1 MDAEI
6 PINDPLQS
14 LDYAI
19 TEAFRNGASQ
29 EDILDYAIAEAFRN
43 GVSQEDIA
51 RVAASTSL
59 KLHPSKTKGYLLE
72 MKPIEGWF
80 VSNRAFYRI
89 GFVVIALVLALNS
102 VATSCSVLRSTIQS
116 SQNGFE
122 PPNPSNTTPNPPNET
137 VDNNHDQTN
146 STEIRMDDEESK
158 LRTFVHPE
166 WKGFDFHEM
175 LLNVKKDD
183 LDHSCPLD
191 AFFNDACRERA
202 GGKVCVYHDT
212 ILKKIDKKYIQRE
225 ITAIEKLN
233 DPRFF
238 PNAYH
243 IDEKCAT
250 VVVENVRPKDMSG
263 DYNNPCANYT
273 YYEDF
278 YKGAFDIFN
287 KQNIYP
293 QDLNV
298 CCNTIIHDD
307 FIKIIDFGQYEVD
320 LESEEVREKN
330 EKLLEEILEELK
342 ETIKDRKWSC
352 EKRSKKKEQER
363 KEEEERQKEE
373 ERKKEEKRKKKLE
386 QKKEE
391 ERKQELKR
399 QQEEEKKEAK

>member
-19 TEAFRNGASQ
+19 AEAFRNGASQ
-29 EDILDYAIAEAFRN
+29 EDI
-43 GVSQEDIA
+43 A
-51 RVAASTSL
+51 RVVASTSL

-72 MKPIEGWF
+72 MKTKEGWF

-89 GFVVIALVLALNS
+89 GFVVIALVLALNN
-102 VATSCSVLRSTIQS
+102 VATSCSVLRSTVQLQ
-116 SQNGFE
+116 QNGFE
-122 PPNPSNTTPNPPNET
+122 PPNPPNRT
-137 VDNNHDQTN
+137 VGNHHDQTN
-146 STEIRMDDEESK
+146 NTEIQIDDQESK

-175 LLNVKKDD
+175 LFNVKRDD
-183 LDHSCPLD
+183 LTDSCPLD
-191 AFFNDACRERA
+191 AFLNDACRERA

-212 ILKKIDKKYIQRE
+212 ILKKIDKKYIQSE

-238 PNAYH
+238 PKAYH

-263 DYNNPCANYT
+263 EYNNPCANYT

-287 KQNIYP
+287 EQNIYP

-320 LESEEVREKN
+320 MEPEEVLEKN
-330 EKLLEEILEELK
+330 EKLLKEILKELK
-342 ETIKDRKWSC
+342 ETIENRKWSC

-391 ERKQELKR
+391 ERKQEQKK
-399 QQEEEKKEAK
+399 QQEEEKKEAKQPTEAPHRQW

>member
-6 PINDPLQS
+6 PTNDPLHS

-19 TEAFRNGASQ
+19 AQAFRNGASH
-29 EDILDYAIAEAFRN
+29 
-43 GVSQEDIA
+43 EDIA
-51 RVAASTSL
+51 RVVASTSV
-59 KLHPSKTKGYLLE
+59 KLHPSKTKGYLLK

-89 GFVVIALVLALNS
+89 GFLVMALVLALNS
-102 VATSCSVLRSTIQS
+102 VATSCFVLTSTIQS
-116 SQNGFE
+116 SEKGFE
-122 PPNPSNTTPNPPNET
+122 PPNPSNKTPNLSNKT
-137 VDNNHDQTN
+137 VDDNHDQTN
-146 STEIRMDDEESK
+146 STEIQIDDEESK
-158 LRTFVHPE
+158 LRTFVHPD

-183 LDHSCPLD
+183 LNHSCPLD

-212 ILKKIDKKYIQRE
+212 ILKKIDKKYIKQE

-238 PNAYH
+238 PKAYH

-250 VVVENVRPKDMSG
+250 VVVENVRPKDMLIE
-263 DYNNPCANYT
+263 YNSPCANYT

-287 KQNIYP
+287 EQNIYP
-293 QDLNV
+293 RDLNV
-298 CCNTIIHDD
+298 CCNTIIQDD
-307 FIKIIDFGQYEVD
+307 FIKIIDFGQYDVD
-320 LESEEVREKN
+320 MPPEEVREKN
-330 EKLLEEILEELK
+330 EKLLKEILIELK
-342 ETIKDRKWSC
+342 ETFEDRKESC
-352 EKRSKKKEQER
+352 EKKRKKKEQKR

-373 ERKKEEKRKKKLE
+373 ERKKEEKRQKKLE
-386 QKKEE
+386 LKKEK
-391 ERKQELKR
+391 ERQEELKKKTR
-399 QQEEEKKEAK
+399 GGSESSEKAY